1 MLVRLKKWRSRCTF
15 VLERQA
21 HVVKKSTGRH
31 YAMRIQ
37 HKSDLLERNKT
48 DPWRVVNEKVRP
60 WMEGGGSKHYA
71 RSTVSIA
78 IAGRLG
84 NWMFLVGVVSLVARN
99 IAQQDSCTSFLS
111 L

>member
-1 MLVRLKKWRSRCTF
+1 MAVSLHLCSGTTGSRREKEHRSPLCDEDPTQERSSREEQDRS
-15 VLERQA
+15 LESRQREG
-21 HVVKKSTGRH
+21 KS
-31 YAMRIQ
+31 
-37 HKSDLLERNKT
+37 K
-48 DPWRVVNEKVRP
+48 PRP